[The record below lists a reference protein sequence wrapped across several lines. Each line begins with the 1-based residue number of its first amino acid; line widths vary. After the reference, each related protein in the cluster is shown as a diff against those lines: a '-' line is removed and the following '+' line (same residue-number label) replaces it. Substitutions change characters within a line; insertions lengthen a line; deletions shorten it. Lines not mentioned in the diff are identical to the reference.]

1 MRLSCEIGLP
11 SLSGTPLALVVR
23 ESAELSRIL
32 NLSDFAKL
40 ARYVFAYPNPGL
52 SSDSKTQGGIRV
64 HGLANGLSAGGLLG
78 SSCPKQGE
86 GRVSCTK
93 TFI

>member
-40 ARYVFAYPNPGL
+40 ARYVFACPNPGL
-52 SSDSKTQGGIRV
+52 SSDSKTQGGSVKAGPGTWPSQWPICWW
-64 HGLANGLSAGGLLG
+64 LAGVQLSKAGG
-78 SSCPKQGE
+78 
-86 GRVSCTK
+86 
-93 TFI
+93 